1 MQILPAVGRTA
12 QVRKRLICGKVVLN
26 PTAAVA
32 RTVVS
37 VSFGLDQLL
46 PGAVA
51 EQDGTFCIENYV
63 SDVNKS
69 TSARLYV
76 TSFCHPEDVTL
87 VDIPFWPH
95 LRRRTGFT
103 GKRILIGPGTR
114 TSVGD
119 VHVH

>member
-1 MQILPAVGRTA
+1 MLKAVERFLICIVITAQILPAAGGIA
-12 QVRKRLICGKVVLN
+12 QVQKRLICGKVALN

-37 VSFGLDQLL
+37 VSFGLDALL
-46 PGAVA
+46 PGAVT

-76 TSFCHPEDVTL
+76 TSFCNPE
-87 VDIPFWPH
+87 
-95 LRRRTGFT
+95 GM
-103 GKRILIGPGTR
+103 
-114 TSVGD
+114 
-119 VHVH
+119 